1 MNNRTHFRNETGAFF
16 TKLECQLAY
25 ALVLYVRT
33 RRHRHDHS
41 QPPTLEMM
49 NGILRQAR
57 RSIWVAAHHRRIPC
71 NPMHPDEYLDAYCL
85 VRNVAGNPDYGEW
98 YDEVRNDPWFWS
110 DQAIELFNRWV
121 STSCPLVQKYAL
133 PILVVFSIRP

>member
-1 MNNRTHFRNETGAFF
+1 
-16 TKLECQLAY
+16 
-25 ALVLYVRT
+25 
-33 RRHRHDHS
+33 
-41 QPPTLEMM
+41 MM

-85 VRNVAGNPDYGEW
+85 VRNVAGNPDYGAW

-121 STSCPLVQKYAL
+121 STSCLLVQKYAL